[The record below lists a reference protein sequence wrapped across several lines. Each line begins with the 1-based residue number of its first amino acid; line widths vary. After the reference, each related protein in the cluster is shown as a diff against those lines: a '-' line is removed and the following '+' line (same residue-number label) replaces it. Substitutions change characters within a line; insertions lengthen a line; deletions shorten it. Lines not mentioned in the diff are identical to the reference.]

1 MKTVYI
7 LGAGFSMDAG
17 APSQAQ
23 IIKGA
28 LELYESEVNLN
39 DEDFHVRFKR
49 FKDLLVNKMYFSED
63 QLCDVILEDIFTPLD
78 RCMSENMQYRGIP
91 VGEIM
96 NTREDV
102 FHVIG
107 YTIKEMIKKSKK
119 DKKYIEDF
127 AAYLVKESKKRAE
140 IRKKEGDDLIDPVS
154 VISTNWDI
162 MLDDSIYNAIPR
174 GKHEP
179 FGVVDY
185 CCYISSTD
193 EHDETVKPGLLA
205 IGKDGYN
212 VKLLKLHGSLNW
224 LQCPRCMRLY
234 TIFGKENFGDDH
246 CCRHCTKN
254 FGEAEKSTLISNLI
268 MPTFIKDLSNP
279 QYKIIWQ
286 NAGIEISEADK
297 LVFIGYS
304 LPSADFELRQLLSR
318 MSKRNAEIE
327 VVTFVDDEEDKEVIK
342 SKQEAIIKHWTGF
355 FGIRPIEFHFNGAK
369 KYIERNIKY

>member
-23 IIKGA
+23 IMKEA
-28 LELYESEVNLN
+28 LVILENKNNIVNEKAYE
-39 DEDFHVRFKR
+39 RFQV
-49 FKDLLVNKMYFSED
+49 FKDLLVNTMHFSED

-78 RCMSENMQYRGIP
+78 RCLSENMQYRGIP
-91 VGEIM
+91 VGDIM
-96 NTREDV
+96 KVREDV

-107 YTIKEMIKKSKK
+107 DTIKYAIEKNNN
-119 DKKYIEDF
+119 DKKYINDF
-127 AAYLVKESKKRAE
+127 ARYLVKESKNRANV
-140 IRKKEGDDLIDPVS
+140 RDDNGSDSIDPVS

-162 MLDDSIYNAIPR
+162 MLDNSIYDAISQDR
-174 GKHEP
+174 DK

-185 CCYISSTD
+185 CCYISSIN
-193 EHDETVKPGLLA
+193 ESDETVKPGLLA
-205 IGKDGYN
+205 IGKKGYN

-234 TIFGKENFGDDH
+234 TIFGKVNFDNES

-254 FGEAEKSTLISNLI
+254 FGKEEKSILISNLI

-327 VVTFVDDEEDKEVIK
+327 VVTFSNKGKGSRVYKDSIK
-342 SKQEAIIKHWTGF
+342 KHWKSF
-355 FGIRPIEFHFNGAK
+355 FGSRNIKFHFNGAK
-369 KYIERNIKY
+369 EYIERNIKY

>member
-23 IIKGA
+23 IMTEA
-28 LELYESEVNLN
+28 LDILENRN
-39 DEDFHVRFKR
+39 DLGNEKSYKR
-49 FKDLLVNKMYFSED
+49 FEAFKNLLINTMYFSEE

-78 RCMSENMQYRGIP
+78 RCLSENMQYRGIP
-91 VGEIM
+91 VGDIM
-96 NTREDV
+96 KVREDV

-107 YTIKEMIKKSKK
+107 DTIKHVIEKRNN
-119 DKKYIEDF
+119 DKKYINDF
-127 AAYLVKESKKRAE
+127 AKYLVKESKNRANV
-140 IRKKEGDDLIDPVS
+140 RDKDGSDSIDPVS

-162 MLDDSIYNAIPR
+162 MLDNSIYDAIR
-174 GKHEP
+174 QENRDK

-185 CCYISSTD
+185 CCYISSID
-193 EHDETVKPGLLA
+193 EYDETVKPGLLA
-205 IGKDGYN
+205 IGRNGYN

-234 TIFGKENFGDDH
+234 TIFGKVNFDDEY

-254 FGEAEKSTLISNLI
+254 FGKEEKSILISNLI

-327 VVTFVDDEEDKEVIK
+327 VVTFVDDEEDKEAIK
-342 SKQEAIIKHWTGF
+342 SKQKAIMKHWTGF
-355 FGIRPIEFHFNGAK
+355 FGTRPMKFHFNGAK
-369 KYIERNIKY
+369 EYIEKNIKY